1 MSWSVSAVG
10 KSSAVEAKLTKE
22 IGDACRHLIEPEK
35 TIAEAA
41 SAAISAA
48 LKGFIPEAA
57 VKVAAFGSQSK
68 WGVAGGP
75 DHITNSLKIEIEPI
89 HGFVE

>member
-10 KSSAVEAKLTKE
+10 KSGAVAAKLTNE
-22 IGDACRHLIEPEK
+22 ISIACQHLVEPERSV
-35 TIAEAA
+35 AEAA

-48 LKGFIPEAA
+48 LKGFIPDSA
-57 VKVAAFGSQSK
+57 VKVTAFGSQSK